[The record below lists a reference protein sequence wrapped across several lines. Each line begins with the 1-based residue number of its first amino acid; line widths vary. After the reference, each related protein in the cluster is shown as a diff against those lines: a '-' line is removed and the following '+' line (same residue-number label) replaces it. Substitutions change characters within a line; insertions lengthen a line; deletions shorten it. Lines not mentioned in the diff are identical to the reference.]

1 MTANYVCLGVFQ
13 FLELGFVIVN
23 EPVLGILEVLVL
35 VVIELDF
42 ADPGGLDW
50 FCCVPR
56 ENLGGFVV
64 GFGETAEMEVV
75 LTGIPWF

>member
-1 MTANYVCLGVFQ
+1 MAANDVCLGVFQ
-13 FLELGFVIVN
+13 VLELVLVVN

>member
-1 MTANYVCLGVFQ
+1 MAANDVCLGVFQ
-13 FLELGFVIVN
+13 VLELVLVVN

-35 VVIELDF
+35 FVVELDL
-42 ADPGGLDW
+42 ADPGGLGG

-64 GFGETAEMEVV
+64 RFGETAEMEVV